1 MNLQAAKLDLV
12 EKILNI
18 RTETIIEKLNK
29 ILDKEMIVGY
39 TVEGK
44 PLTKKAYNKRL
55 EKAEQDVLNGRVT
68 SSEDL
73 KKEMKSWRK

>member
-1 MNLQAAKLDLV
+1 MDIQAAKLDLV
-12 EKILNI
+12 EKILSI
-18 RTETIIEKLNK
+18 KTETTIEKLNK

-55 EKAEQDVLNGRVT
+55 EEAEQDVLNGRVT

-73 KKEMKSWRK
+73 KKEMQSWRK

>member
-1 MNLQAAKLDLV
+1 MDIQAAKLDLV

-18 RTETIIEKLNK
+18 KTESIIEKLNN
-29 ILDKEMIVGY
+29 ILDKEVIVGF
-39 TVEGK
+39 TTEGK

-68 SSEDL
+68 NSEDL
-73 KKEMKSWRK
+73 KKELQSWRK